1 MGSCRRSSSFMCV
14 DAADRLAQL
23 THRTAQPQS
32 ARVAAA
38 RVGSFAGDDPEL
50 RERLPIV
57 SSPTDNCSRSSTA
70 THSRSTLG
78 QATSGATRAPRC
90 PSCSPPRPG
99 PRSTASASAPPTSS
113 LASPTST
120 SPPSSSS
127 KSSTRCSPT
136 RSRCTRSGTSSWP
149 SSTGTS
155 AVALNA
161 ELPVSLFKLFARQLF
176 VLRRMLS
183 CACLGVA

>member
-38 RVGSFAGDDPEL
+38 RVGSFAGDDQDSREL
-50 RERLPIV
+50 LPIL
-57 SSPTDNCSRSSTA
+57 SSPTDNCSRSSAA
-70 THSRSTLG
+70 THCRSTS
-78 QATSGATRAPRC
+78 ASPTRAPGC
-90 PSCSPPRPG
+90 PSCSPPQGG
-99 PRSTASASAPPTSS
+99 PRSTASASPPPTRSS
-113 LASPTST
+113 RSSRSS

-127 KSSTRCSPT
+127 KSSTLCSRT

-161 ELPVSLFKLFARQLF
+161 ELRVSLFNLFARQLF

>member
-1 MGSCRRSSSFMCV
+1 MCV
-14 DAADRLAQL
+14 DAADYLAQL
-23 THRTAQPQS
+23 THHTARQQP

-38 RVGSFAGDDPEL
+38 RVGSFAGDDHDY
-50 RERLPIV
+50 REWLPFL
-57 SSPTDNCSRSSTA
+57 SSPTDNCSRSSA
-70 THSRSTLG
+70 STHSRSTSI
-78 QATSGATRAPRC
+78 TPTRASSC
-90 PSCSPPRPG
+90 PSCSPPRLG
-99 PRSTASASAPPTSS
+99 PRSTASASAPPTCSS
-113 LASPTST
+113 RSRRSS

-136 RSRCTRSGTSSWP
+136 RPRCTRSGTSSLP

-155 AVALNA
+155 AVSLNA

-183 CACLGVA
+183 CACLRMTSSS